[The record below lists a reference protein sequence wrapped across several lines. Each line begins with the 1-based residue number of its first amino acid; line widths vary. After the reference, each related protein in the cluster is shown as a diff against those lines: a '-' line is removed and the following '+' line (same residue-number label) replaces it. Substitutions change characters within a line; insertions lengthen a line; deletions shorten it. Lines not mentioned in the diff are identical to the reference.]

1 LLPGLDLG
9 ADADIDGIDLLSRRR
24 LLAGWSEYEVLM
36 DTPLS
41 ASIDWRR
48 RITRQAESGCLVA
61 HGEAAH
67 G

>member
-1 LLPGLDLG
+1 MLPGLDLG
-9 ADADIDGIDLLSRRR
+9 ADANAGIDLLSRRR
-24 LLAGWSEYEVLM
+24 LLAGWSEDEVLM

-41 ASIDWRR
+41 AGIDWRR
-48 RITRQAESGCLVA
+48 RIARQPEPGCLVA

>member
-1 LLPGLDLG
+1 MLPGLGLG
-9 ADADIDGIDLLSRRR
+9 AGAEVPGIILRVWRR

-41 ASIDWRR
+41 AGLNWRIR
-48 RITRQAESGCLVA
+48 AARQAEPGCLVA
-61 HGEAAH
+61 RGEAAH

>member
-1 LLPGLDLG
+1 MLPGLGLG
-9 ADADIDGIDLLSRRR
+9 ADAKSCGIDLLSRRR

-36 DTPLS
+36 NTPLS
-41 ASIDWRR
+41 ARPDWRSR
-48 RITRQAESGCLVA
+48 VAQQAESGRLVA